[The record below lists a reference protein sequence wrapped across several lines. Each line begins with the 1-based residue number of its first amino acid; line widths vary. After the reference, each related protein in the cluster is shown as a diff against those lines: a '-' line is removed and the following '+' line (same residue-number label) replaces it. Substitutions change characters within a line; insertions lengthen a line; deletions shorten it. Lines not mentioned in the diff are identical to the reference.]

1 MRLLLPTCMILF
13 FLLGTQNLNATGH
26 IITWPTVDDKKHH
39 VGKLFIG
46 NGREFKKQK
55 FSYVIGNKVYPIYRD
70 KKGIEAYNF
79 GMIVLELKP
88 IEDYHI
94 ATGWSV
100 SADDVTFYEDLGIT
114 LIEFKDP
121 HQAEVAFLKL
131 TEAQDPNI
139 LYMELALIE
148 LD

>member
-1 MRLLLPTCMILF
+1 MRLVLSTFMILF
-13 FLLGTQNLNATGH
+13 FLLRTQNLNAAGH
-26 IITWPTVDDKKHH
+26 MITLPSIDDKISHEN
-39 VGKLFIG
+39 KLFIG
-46 NGREFKKQK
+46 NGREFKKQNY
-55 FSYVIGNKVYPIYRD
+55 SYVIDGKTYPIYRD
-70 KKGIEAYNF
+70 KKGVEAYNF
-79 GMIVLELKP
+79 GMIVLELKH

-114 LIEFKDP
+114 LLEFKDP

-131 TEAQDPNI
+131 TEARDPNI